1 MLRSLFRWMALL
13 LALFGLCGC
22 LALMVFVWL
31 SDRRESLTRAEAA
44 PKTGRFVYA
53 SDVDVFIQE
62 AGPRDGP
69 AVLFVHG
76 TGAWSE
82 TWRETL
88 VALAN
93 AGFHAI
99 AMDLPPFGYSQRPSN
114 GDYGKR
120 SQGKRILGVLESLGV
135 NHVVL
140 VGHSFGGGPTMEAA
154 FLQQDRFRALVL
166 VDVALG
172 LTKESGPPDGNGLV
186 QTVLKATPL
195 RNALVASFL
204 TNPLFTKRLLGSFL
218 ADAAMATDARVR
230 IYQQP
235 LVVKGTTQA
244 AGEWLPEL
252 ITPAERTASNNP
264 ASYAGLKM
272 PALVLWGGKDTITP
286 LPQGQELARITPGA
300 KLVVMENVGHI
311 PQVEDNAL
319 FNNHLLKFLV
329 IQGQ

>member
-1 MLRSLFRWMALL
+1 M
-13 LALFGLCGC
+13 
-22 LALMVFVWL
+22 
-31 SDRRESLTRAEAA
+31 
-44 PKTGRFVYA
+44 
-53 SDVDVFIQE
+53 FIQE

-82 TWRETL
+82 TWRESL
-88 VALAN
+88 VALGN

-99 AMDLPPFGYSQRPSN
+99 AMDLPPFGYSQRPGN
-114 GDYGKR
+114 EDYGKL
-120 SQGKRILGVLESLGV
+120 SQGKRILGVVQSLGV
-135 NHVVL
+135 DGVTL

-154 FLQQDRFRALVL
+154 FLQPDRFRALVL

-172 LTKESGPPDGNGLV
+172 LTKESGPPDSNSLV
-186 QTVLKATPL
+186 HAFLHAPPL
-195 RNALVASFL
+195 RDALVASFL

-218 ADAAMATDARVR
+218 ADASMATEARVR

-252 ITPAERTASNNP
+252 IAPSERTASNNP
-264 ASYAGLKM
+264 ASYAALKM
-272 PALVLWGGKDTITP
+272 PVLVLWGGKDTITP
-286 LPQGQELARITPGA
+286 LPQGQELAGITPGA

-311 PQVEDNAL
+311 PQVEDNSL
-319 FNNHLLKFLV
+319 FNNHLLNLMNLLHHGSIITYLK
-329 IQGQ
+329 IQHPCFTLHLKMFQLIELT

>member
-1 MLRSLFRWMALL
+1 MFRRLLRWMAILVG
-13 LALFGLCGC
+13 LAVVYSC
-22 LALMVFVWL
+22 LALTTFRWL
-31 SDRRESLTRAEAA
+31 SDQRESLTGAEAA
-44 PKTGRFVYA
+44 PKTGHFVRA

-62 AGPRDGP
+62 AGPSDGP
-69 AVLFVHG
+69 TVLFVHG

-82 TWRETL
+82 TWRESL
-88 VALAN
+88 VALGN

-114 GDYGKR
+114 GDYGKL
-120 SQGKRILGVLESLGV
+120 SQGKRILGVLESLGTDR
-135 NHVVL
+135 VVL

-172 LTKESGPPDGNGLV
+172 LTKESGAMERNGLL
-186 QTVLKATPL
+186 QALLSTPSL
-195 RNALVASFL
+195 RDALVASFL

-218 ADAAMATDARVR
+218 ADASMATDARVR

-252 ITPAERTASNNP
+252 IAFSERTASNNP
-264 ASYAGLKM
+264 ASYAALKM
-272 PALVLWGGKDTITP
+272 PVLVLWGGKDTITP
-286 LPQGQELARITPGA
+286 LPQGQELASITPGA
-300 KLVVMENVGHI
+300 KLLVMENVGHI

-319 FNNHLLKFLV
+319 FNNHLLNFLAM
-329 IQGQ
+329 QAQ